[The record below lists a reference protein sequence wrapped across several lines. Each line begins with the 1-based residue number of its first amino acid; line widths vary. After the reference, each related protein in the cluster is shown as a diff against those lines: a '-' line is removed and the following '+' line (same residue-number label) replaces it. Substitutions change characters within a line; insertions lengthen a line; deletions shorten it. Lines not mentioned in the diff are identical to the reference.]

1 MRYKPER
8 ALTLDRHIFSNLTH
22 VLGVEMRYK
31 PERALT
37 HFGDVRIPEFESG

>member
-8 ALTLDRHIFSNLTH
+8 ALTLKYRLFYDVDND
-22 VLGVEMRYK
+22 VEMRYK